1 MGACRARRASG
12 GAETISPLLQSLK
25 TRDLELICV
34 CVCVCVCVVWCV
46 STYVCLCC
54 DVMLYVCVCVGVC
67 VCVVE
72 DPQPGGDWVPE
83 VM

>member
-25 TRDLELICV
+25 TWDLEL
-34 CVCVCVCVVWCV
+34 VCVCVCVVWCV

-54 DVMLYVCVCVGVC
+54 DVMLYVCVSVS

-72 DPQPGGDWVPE
+72 DPQLGGDWVPE